1 VRDPRLD
8 YVALGHI
15 HKAQNLN
22 EQAQPPVVY
31 PGSIE
36 RVDFGEAADDKF
48 FVMARVERGHTEVD
62 WRKLTGIRPFIDRHV
77 RLKSAEDVTSQI
89 LKVLPSAQKLEGAVL
104 RLVLEY
110 PRDWE
115 ALIDEAALREY
126 AAGAFE
132 FHLVKHPMLE
142 ARARLG
148 QQEGVSS
155 LTPLELLEVY
165 WRAGHVDEADQAAL
179 QKLALQIMEE
189 TEDID

>member
-1 VRDPRLD
+1 
-8 YVALGHI
+8 
-15 HKAQNLN
+15 
-22 EQAQPPVVY
+22 
-31 PGSIE
+31 
-36 RVDFGEAADDKF
+36 
-48 FVMARVERGHTEVD
+48 
-62 WRKLTGIRPFIDRHV
+62 
-77 RLKSAEDVTSQI
+77 
-89 LKVLPSAQKLEGAVL
+89 
-104 RLVLEY
+104 VLEY

-165 WRAGHVDEADQAAL
+165 WRAGHVEEADHAAL